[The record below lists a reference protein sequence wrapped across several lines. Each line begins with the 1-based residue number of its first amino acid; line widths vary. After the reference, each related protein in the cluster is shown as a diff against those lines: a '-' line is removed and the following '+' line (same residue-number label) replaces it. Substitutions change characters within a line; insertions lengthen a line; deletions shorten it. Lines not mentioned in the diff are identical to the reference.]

1 MSLYNVS
8 ILPLL
13 ALLFTCNI
21 VFSQD
26 ENFSTVHRVGFQAG
40 TTTGVGFS
48 YKYQPSKFGLQLVSM
63 PIFDGDGNVLAS
75 FGLSG
80 LYRFTEFGKIDFFG
94 YLGNHIFIGRTDW
107 GYHVGVGA
115 GIDWHVWPSV
125 LDLNFQ
131 AGYGVYYL
139 NDRPFSLLTGEIG
152 IHYLLPSKQPK
163 QQTRK
168 PGGL

>member
-1 MSLYNVS
+1 MKLYKAS
-8 ILPLL
+8 ILSFF
-13 ALLFTCNI
+13 AVLFSCNTA
-21 VFSQD
+21 FSQD
-26 ENFSTVHRVGFQAG
+26 EIVRAVHRVGFQAG

-48 YKYQPSKFGLQLVSM
+48 YKYQPSKFGFQLVSM

-80 LYRFTEFGKIDFFG
+80 LYRFSELRRADLFG
-94 YLGNHIFIGRTDW
+94 YLGNHIFLGRTDW
-107 GYHVGVGA
+107 GYHLGIGA
-115 GIDWHVWPSV
+115 GVDWHVWPGV
-125 LDLNFQ
+125 LDVNFQ
-131 AGYGVYYL
+131 AGYGIYYL

-152 IHYLLPSKQPK
+152 LHYLLPSKEPK